1 MQLAARSAA
10 ARASSAALARRA
22 ARAAPARPLPSAP
35 RRAASVRA
43 RAGALDTNIFVNLF
57 ASGACGAA
65 AAAVI
70 LLTAED
76 TDGELARL
84 QTAAGAV
91 PLAAGVAADALAHSI
106 PGLNVLLALLSEPA
120 GAAAGVA
127 YMFTIILSSPAVDP
141 TNLAPKGTVVNAEK
155 AADSRANVRVPFSQ
169 IIPTALKVVDP
180 SNSGS
185 SGAGWTTGPDGLPRL
200 PITSV
205 AIVVGVGSLILEAA
219 AHAPVL
225 SLFMPRVLQVAG
237 WLAVAGYALDKRGEG
252 GAAST

>member
-1 MQLAARSAA
+1 MQLARRSLAQRAAAAKPAAPALRRRRSVA
-10 ARASSAALARRA
+10 ARA
-22 ARAAPARPLPSAP
+22 
-35 RRAASVRA
+35 
-43 RAGALDTNIFVNLF
+43 GGLDTNIFVNLF

-65 AAAVI
+65 AAAVT

-76 TDGELARL
+76 TDAELKRL
-84 QTAAGAV
+84 QTPAGAL
-91 PLAAGVAADALAHSI
+91 PLAAGVAADAVAHSI

-127 YMFTIILSSPAVDP
+127 YLFTIILSSPAVDP

-155 AADSRANVRVPFSQ
+155 AADSRGNVRVPFSQ
-169 IIPTALKVVDP
+169 IIPTALKVIDP

-185 SGAGWTTGPDGLPRL
+185 SGAGWTTGPDGLPKL

-205 AIVVGVGSLILEAA
+205 AVVLGVGSVILEAA
-219 AHAPVL
+219 SHAPVF

-237 WLAVAGYALDKRGEG
+237 WLAVAGYLLDKRE
-252 GAAST
+252 ASSSSA

>member
-1 MQLAARSAA
+1 MQLAARPSAHRAGRPAQAA
-10 ARASSAALARRA
+10 APLLPARARR
-22 ARAAPARPLPSAP
+22 
-35 RRAASVRA
+35 SVAA

-65 AAAVI
+65 AAAVT

-76 TDGELARL
+76 TDAELKRL
-84 QTAAGAV
+84 QTPAGAI
-91 PLAAGVAADALAHSI
+91 PLAAGIAADAVAHSI

-155 AADSRANVRVPFSQ
+155 AADSRGNVRVPFTQ

-185 SGAGWTTGPDGLPRL
+185 SGAGWTTGPDGLPKL

-219 AHAPVL
+219 SHAPLL

-237 WLAVAGYALDKRGEG
+237 WLAAAGYLLDKRGES
-252 GAAST
+252 ASSSA